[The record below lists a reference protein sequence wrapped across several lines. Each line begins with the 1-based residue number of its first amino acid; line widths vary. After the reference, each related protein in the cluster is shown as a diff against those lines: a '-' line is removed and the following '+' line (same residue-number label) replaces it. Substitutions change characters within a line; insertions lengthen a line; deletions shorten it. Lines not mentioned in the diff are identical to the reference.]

1 MANERVYTARNA
13 GTKETPKWEVWF
25 GITVA
30 DAVKMSDDPN
40 DTKTIVDYVNQKIAD
55 LIGGAPAAYD
65 TLKEIADYIASHQSV
80 ADALNNAIANK
91 ADKTVASTSANGL
104 MSKEDKTKL
113 NGIATGANNY
123 VHPSSAGNKHIPA
136 GGASGQ
142 ILKWSADGTAIWGT
156 DNNTTYNDMTA
167 ATADKAGTHGL
178 VPAPAAGAQG
188 KYLRGDGTWQSPPD
202 TKYAAA
208 STSADGLMTKGDKS
222 KLDGIAA
229 GANNYTHPST
239 SGNKHIPSGGSAG
252 QFLKWNADGTAVWS
266 ADNNTTYSDMTAAT
280 ADKAGAHGLVPA
292 PAAGAQGKYLRGDG
306 TWQSPPNTTYGAAT
320 ASTNGLMSKEDK
332 SKLDS
337 MPTIDM
343 GSAYPTSA
351 PNNSIFLLIKSE

>member
-1 MANERVYTARNA
+1 MANERIYTARNA
-13 GTKETPKWEVWF
+13 GTKEAPKWELWF
-25 GITVA
+25 AITIA
-30 DAVKMSDDPN
+30 DAVKMSDDPEDN
-40 DTKTIVDYVNQKIAD
+40 RTIIDYVNQKIAD

-65 TLKEIADYIASHQSV
+65 TLKEISDYIASHQSV

-123 VHPSSAGNKHIPA
+123 THPTAAGNKHIPA

-142 ILKWSADGTAIWGT
+142 ILKWSADGTAAWG
-156 DNNTTYNDMTA
+156 
-167 ATADKAGTHGL
+167 
-178 VPAPAAGAQG
+178 
-188 KYLRGDGTWQSPPD
+188 
-202 TKYAAA
+202 
-208 STSADGLMTKGDKS
+208 
-222 KLDGIAA
+222 
-229 GANNYTHPST
+229 
-239 SGNKHIPSGGSAG
+239 
-252 QFLKWNADGTAVWS
+252 
-266 ADNNTTYSDMTAAT
+266 ADNNTIYNDMTAAT

-306 TWQSPPNTTYGAAT
+306 TWQSPPITTYGAAS
-320 ASTNGLMSKEDK
+320 ASTDGLMSKGDK
-332 SKLDS
+332 AKLDE

-343 GSAYPTSA
+343 GSSYPTSA

>member
-1 MANERVYTARNA
+1 MGGLV
-13 GTKETPKWEVWF
+13 

-113 NGIATGANNY
+113 NGIASGANNY
-123 VHPSSAGNKHIPA
+123 MHPSSAGNKHIPA
-136 GGASGQ
+136 GGSSGQ
-142 ILKWSADGTAIWGT
+142 VLKWSADGTAVWGT
-156 DNNTTYNDMTA
+156 DNNTTYNDMAA

-188 KYLRGDGTWQSPPD
+188 KYLRGDGTWQSPPN
-202 TKYAAA
+202 TTYGAAT
-208 STSADGLMTKGDKS
+208 TSADGLMSKGDKS
-222 KLDGIAA
+222 KLDGVAA
-229 GANNYTHPST
+229 GANNYVHPS
-239 SGNKHIPSGGSAG
+239 SAGNKHIPAGGASGQILRWGS
-252 QFLKWNADGTAVWS
+252 DGNAVWG
-266 ADNNTTYSDMTAAT
+266 ADNNTTYSDMKGAT
-280 ADKAGAHGLVPA
+280 ASAVGTHGLVPA

-306 TWQSPPNTTYGAAT
+306 SWQSPPNTTYGAAS
-320 ASTNGLMSKEDK
+320 ASSNGLMSKEDK
-332 SKLDS
+332 VKLDE

>member
-13 GTKETPKWEVWF
+13 GTEETAKWEIWF
-25 GITVA
+25 AITVA

-40 DTKTIVDYVNQKIAD
+40 DTRTIVDYVNQKIAD

-65 TLKEIADYIASHQSV
+65 TLKEISDYIASHQSV

-91 ADKTVASTSANGL
+91 ADKTIASTSANGL
-104 MSKEDKTKL
+104 MSKEDKAKL
-113 NGIATGANNY
+113 NGIASGANNY

-142 ILKWSADGTAIWGT
+142 VLKWSADGTAVWGA
-156 DNNTTYNDMTA
+156 DNNTTYSDMAA

-178 VPAPAAGAQG
+178 VPAPAAGAHT

-208 STSADGLMTKGDKS
+208 TTSADGLMSKADKT
-222 KLDGIAA
+222 KLDGVAS
-229 GANNYTHPST
+229 GANNYTHPTS
-239 SGNKHIPSGGSAG
+239 SGNKHIPSGGASG
-252 QFLKWNADGTAVWS
+252 QFLKWSADGTAVWS
-266 ADNNTTYSDMTAAT
+266 EDNNTTYSNMKGAT
-280 ADKAGAHGLVPA
+280 ASAGGASGLVPA
-292 PAAGAQGKYLRGDG
+292 PAAGTQTKYLRGDG
-306 TWQSPPNTTYGAAT
+306 TWQSPPNTTYGAASSS
-320 ASTNGLMSKEDK
+320 ANGLMSKEDK
-332 SKLDS
+332 VKLDE

-343 GSAYPTSA
+343 GSSYPASA